1 MLPRVPP
8 PWEPLFVPFISP
20 VPVLLLVA
28 YNTMNTIHKTVRT
41 RTRASK
47 TFSSRDR
54 FFLIGLLLTETDS
67 PFSILSC
74 ARCCSFGSSPLSI
87 FLLYWAEDMAMVLVR
102 TLAAIKPLELLSLQ
116 TQNRNKFRKVSQQLI
131 VEQDRR
137 NSAKYRLSVALTP
150 KFETEVQM
158 SNLYCHLF

>member
-1 MLPRVPP
+1 MLPPVPP
-8 PWEPLFVPFISP
+8 PWEPLFVPFPAFDFVSP

-54 FFLIGLLLTETDS
+54 FFLKEIDS

-74 ARCCSFGSSPLSI
+74 ASCCSFGSSPLSI
-87 FLLYWAEDMAMVLVR
+87 FLLYWAEDMAMEWIVLVGS
-102 TLAAIKPLELLSLQ
+102 LADVKPLELLSLE
-116 TQNRNKFRKVSQQLI
+116 TPNRNKFRKVS
-131 VEQDRR
+131 
-137 NSAKYRLSVALTP
+137 
-150 KFETEVQM
+150 
-158 SNLYCHLF
+158 